1 MGLGSYAVS
10 GKRSWRR
17 PGMLGVDLDG
27 GNHQVEFVGAVD
39 VSRHAIEVVRR
50 EGLGFG
56 EVIEPVDSLGMVVL
70 HQKDGALLAFRARE
84 QRQVV
89 GAKVEHGW
97 TELGGT
103 QREKK
108 KGRAF
113 SPAPSAAPMWG

>member
-1 MGLGSYAVS
+1 
-10 GKRSWRR
+10 
-17 PGMLGVDLDG
+17 MLGVDLDG

-39 VSRHAIEVVRR
+39 VSRDAIEVVRR

-89 GAKVEHGW
+89 GAKVEHGG
-97 TELGGT
+97 L
-103 QREKK
+103 
-108 KGRAF
+108 
-113 SPAPSAAPMWG
+113 S